1 MTWKWFLIR
10 SSEARYDC
18 KLHLRNYKAT
28 CPYIK
33 LFIDDDELYAE
44 NDALFLCRE
53 HRNYCAAMDCSHIG
67 ELPFKA
73 ILQLHS
79 HWFLV
84 FSPSMFTAYILGQ
97 NGYSSQAHIGKAINQ
112 ILIDPSCFLDLMTIT
127 SPLMSDNRFTLQSN
141 TLNWSPK
148 IVCLFSTFK
157 KKKLM
162 KA

>member
-10 SSEARYDC
+10 GSEDRYDC
-18 KLHLRNYKAT
+18 ELHLRNCKAT

-53 HRNYCAAMDCSHIG
+53 HRNYCVALDCSHIG

-84 FSPSMFTAYILGQ
+84 YSPSMFTAYILGQ

-112 ILIDPSCFLDLMTIT
+112 IFIDPSCFLDLKTIT
-127 SPLMSDNRFTLQSN
+127 SPLMSANRFTL
-141 TLNWSPK
+141 
-148 IVCLFSTFK
+148 
-157 KKKLM
+157 
-162 KA
+162 